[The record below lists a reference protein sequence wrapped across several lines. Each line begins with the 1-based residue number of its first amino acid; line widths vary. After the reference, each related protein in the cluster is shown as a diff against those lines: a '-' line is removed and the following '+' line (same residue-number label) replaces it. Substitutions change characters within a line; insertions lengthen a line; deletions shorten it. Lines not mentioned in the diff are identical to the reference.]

1 MAAGVPSVDATRARV
16 NMTDL
21 EVTDLCK
28 SFGPLVVLRDL
39 SLAIAPGSFTSI
51 LGPSGSGKTTLLRIV
66 AGFERADRGI
76 VRIGSEVADD
86 GTHYLS
92 PDRRHIGY
100 VPQEGNLFPHLSVE
114 QNVGFGLPR
123 RERHGKKV
131 AELLDMVGLGGLQR
145 RYPHELSGGQQQR
158 VALARA
164 LAIEPALVLLDEPF
178 SSLDESL
185 RANVRQDVRR
195 VLRGAGATVVLV
207 THDQD
212 EALSLSDRVA
222 IMTEGAIGQYDAPED
237 IYRSPA
243 TPEIARRLG
252 DSNFIRG
259 IDRGDRAETALG
271 VLQLERPVD
280 HGGTSQ
286 PGSSLVVL
294 LRPEQI
300 ALDAGPDGEQADDGA
315 SAVVVETEFY
325 GHDAVVRLRPN
336 WERSTLLTARTG
348 DASRAPSVGTRVS
361 LGVRGPVVAWRD
373 RTLAHQS
380 VTNTTTLPPSA

>member
-1 MAAGVPSVDATRARV
+1 
-16 NMTDL
+16 MTDL
-21 EVTDLCK
+21 EVTDLAK

-39 SLAIAPGSFTSI
+39 NLAVVPGSFTSI

-66 AGFERADRGI
+66 AGFERADHGT
-76 VRIGSEVADD
+76 VRIGGEVADD

-100 VPQEGNLFPHLSVE
+100 VPQEGDLFPHLSVE
-114 QNVGFGLPR
+114 QNVGFGLAR

-178 SSLDESL
+178 SSLDETL
-185 RANVRQDVRR
+185 RASVRQDVRR

-222 IMTEGAIGQYDAPED
+222 IMTDGAIGQFDAPED

-259 IDRGDRAETALG
+259 IDRGGTAETALG
-271 VLQLERPVD
+271 LLRLERPID
-280 HGGTSQ
+280 QNTSLQ
-286 PGSSLVVL
+286 GSSLVVL

-300 ALDAGPDGEQADDGA
+300 ALNPEDGDSDT

-325 GHDAVVRLRPN
+325 GHDAVVRLRPS

-373 RTLAHQS
+373 RSPAEVA
-380 VTNTTTLPPSA
+380 VTSATS

>member
-1 MAAGVPSVDATRARV
+1 
-16 NMTDL
+16 MTDL
-21 EVTDLCK
+21 EVTDLSK
-28 SFGPLVVLRDL
+28 AFGPLVVLRDL
-39 SLAIAPGSFTSI
+39 NLTIAPGSFTSI

-66 AGFERADRGI
+66 AGFDRADRGI
-76 VRIGSEVADD
+76 VRIGGEVVDD
-86 GTHYLS
+86 GTHYLA

-114 QNVGFGLPR
+114 QNVGFGLAR
-123 RERHGKKV
+123 RERHGQKV

-185 RANVRQDVRR
+185 RASVRQDVRR

-222 IMTEGAIGQYDAPED
+222 IMADGAIGQYDAPED

-259 IDRGDRAETALG
+259 IDRGTQAETALG
-271 VLQLERPVD
+271 MLALERPID
-280 HGGTSQ
+280 QGGTSQ
-286 PGSSLVVL
+286 SGSSLVVL

-300 ALDAGPDGEQADDGA
+300 ALGVEHANDAA

-325 GHDAVVRLRPN
+325 GHDAIVRVRPN

-348 DASRAPSVGTRVS
+348 DAARAPSVGTKVS

-373 RTLAHQS
+373 RALAEVAADGS
-380 VTNTTTLPPSA
+380 DAVAPPA

>member
-1 MAAGVPSVDATRARV
+1 
-16 NMTDL
+16 MTDL
-21 EVTDLCK
+21 EVTDLAK

-39 SLAIAPGSFTSI
+39 NLTIAPATFTSI

-66 AGFERADRGI
+66 AGFERADHGT
-76 VRIGSEVADD
+76 VRIGGELADD
-86 GTHYLS
+86 GTHYLT

-114 QNVGFGLPR
+114 QNVGFGLAR
-123 RERHGKKV
+123 RDRHGKKV

-164 LAIEPALVLLDEPF
+164 LAVEPALVLLDEPF

-185 RANVRQDVRR
+185 RASVRQDVRR
-195 VLRGAGATVVLV
+195 VLRSAGATVVLV

-222 IMTEGAIGQYDAPED
+222 IMTDGAIGQYDTPED

-252 DSNFIRG
+252 ESNFIRG
-259 IDRGDRAETALG
+259 VDRGREAETALG
-271 VLQLERPVD
+271 MLQLERPTD
-280 HGGTSQ
+280 QTTTSPNGAQ
-286 PGSSLVVL
+286 LVVL

-300 ALDAGPDGEQADDGA
+300 ALDAEGSDQ
-315 SAVVVETEFY
+315 SVTAVVVETEFY

-348 DASRAPSVGTRVS
+348 DASRAPSVGASVALS
-361 LGVRGPVVAWRD
+361 VRGSVVAWRD
-373 RTLAHQS
+373 RALAD
-380 VTNTTTLPPSA
+380 VTEAASST

>member
-1 MAAGVPSVDATRARV
+1 
-16 NMTDL
+16 MTDL
-21 EVTDLCK
+21 EVTDLAK

-39 SLAIAPGSFTSI
+39 NLAVAPGSFTSI

-66 AGFERADRGI
+66 AGFERADHGT
-76 VRIGSEVADD
+76 VRIGGEVADD
-86 GTHYLS
+86 GTRYLA

-100 VPQEGNLFPHLSVE
+100 VPQEGDLFPHLSVE
-114 QNVGFGLPR
+114 QNVGFGLAR

-185 RANVRQDVRR
+185 RASVRQDVRR

-222 IMTEGAIGQYDAPED
+222 IMTDGAIGQYDAPED

-252 DSNFIRG
+252 DSNFISG
-259 IDRGDRAETALG
+259 IDRGGEAETALG
-271 VLQLERPVD
+271 LLRLERPID
-280 HGGTSQ
+280 HDTSLQ
-286 PGSSLVVL
+286 GSSVVVL

-300 ALDAGPDGEQADDGA
+300 ALDTENTDSTT

-336 WERSTLLTARTG
+336 WEGSTLLTARTG
-348 DASRAPSVGTRVS
+348 DASKAPGVGTKVS
-361 LGVRGPVVAWRD
+361 LGVRGSVVAWRD
-373 RTLAHQS
+373 RSLAD
-380 VTNTTTLPPSA
+380 VAEATPPS

>member
-1 MAAGVPSVDATRARV
+1 
-16 NMTDL
+16 MTDL
-21 EVTDLCK
+21 EVTELYK

-39 SLAIAPGSFTSI
+39 TLAIAPGSFTSI

-86 GTHYLS
+86 GTHYLT

-114 QNVGFGLPR
+114 QNVGFGLSR

-131 AELLDMVGLGGLQR
+131 AELLDMVGLSGLQR

-185 RANVRQDVRR
+185 RASVRQDVRR

-222 IMTEGAIGQYDAPED
+222 IMTDGAIGQYDTPED

-259 IDRGDRAETALG
+259 IDRGDQAETALG

-280 HGGTSQ
+280 QRWTSQ

-300 ALDAGPDGEQADDGA
+300 ALNAEHSDDAA

-348 DASRAPSVGTRVS
+348 DASRAPSVGTSVS
-361 LGVRGPVVAWRD
+361 LGVRGRVVAWPD
-373 RTLAHQS
+373 RTLAE
-380 VTNTTTLPPSA
+380 VTVNDSAALPPA

>member
-1 MAAGVPSVDATRARV
+1 
-16 NMTDL
+16 MTDL
-21 EVTDLCK
+21 EVTDLWK
-28 SFGPLVVLRDL
+28 SFGSLVVLRNL
-39 SLAIAPGSFTSI
+39 TLAVAPGSFTSI
-51 LGPSGSGKTTLLRIV
+51 LGPSGSGKTTLLRVV
-66 AGFERADRGI
+66 AGFERADRGT
-76 VRIGSEVADD
+76 VRIGRELADD
-86 GTHYLS
+86 AAHYLA

-114 QNVGFGLPR
+114 QNVGFGLAR
-123 RERHGKKV
+123 RERRGKKV

-185 RANVRQDVRR
+185 RASVRHDVRR
-195 VLRGAGATVVLV
+195 VLRSSGATVVLV

-222 IMTEGAIGQYDAPED
+222 IMTDGTIGQYDAPEA

-252 DSNFIRG
+252 DSNFIHG
-259 IDRGDRAETALG
+259 IARGDRVETALG
-271 VLQLERPVD
+271 VVEFDPPVD
-280 HGGTSQ
+280 EPRNRP
-286 PGSSLVVL
+286 PGSPLVVL

-300 ALDAGPDGEQADDGA
+300 TLDAARPGDDA
-315 SAVVVETEFY
+315 SAVVVDTEFY
-325 GHDAVVRLRPN
+325 GHDAVIRLLPS
-336 WERSTLLTARTG
+336 WEPSTLLTART
-348 DASRAPSVGTRVS
+348 ASANQAPAVGTKVR
-361 LGVRGPVVAWRD
+361 LGVRGPVVAWYD
-373 RTLAHQS
+373 RTLEDVRGSDRAAHAARGEQG
-380 VTNTTTLPPSA
+380 

>member
-1 MAAGVPSVDATRARV
+1 
-16 NMTDL
+16 MTDL
-21 EVTDLCK
+21 EVTDLAK

-39 SLAIAPGSFTSI
+39 NLTIAPGTFTSI

-66 AGFERADRGI
+66 AGFERADHGM
-76 VRIGSEVADD
+76 VRIGGELADD
-86 GTHYLS
+86 GTHYLT

-114 QNVGFGLPR
+114 QNVGFGLAR
-123 RERHGKKV
+123 RDRHGKKV

-164 LAIEPALVLLDEPF
+164 LAVEPALVLLDEPF

-185 RANVRQDVRR
+185 RASVRQDVRR
-195 VLRGAGATVVLV
+195 VLRSAGATVVLV

-222 IMTEGAIGQYDAPED
+222 IMTDGAIGQYDTPQD

-252 DSNFIRG
+252 ESNFIRG
-259 IDRGDRAETALG
+259 IDRGGEAETALG
-271 VLQLERPVD
+271 MLQLERPTD
-280 HGGTSQ
+280 QITTSPHGAH
-286 PGSSLVVL
+286 LLVL

-300 ALDAGPDGEQADDGA
+300 ALDAEGSDQ
-315 SAVVVETEFY
+315 SVTAVVVETEFY

-348 DASRAPSVGTRVS
+348 DASRAPSVGASVVLS
-361 LGVRGPVVAWRD
+361 VRGSVVAWRD
-373 RTLAHQS
+373 RALADVAEATS
-380 VTNTTTLPPSA
+380 ST

>member
-1 MAAGVPSVDATRARV
+1 
-16 NMTDL
+16 MTDL
-21 EVTDLCK
+21 EVTDLAK

-39 SLAIAPGSFTSI
+39 SLAVAPGSFTSI

-66 AGFERADRGI
+66 AGFERADHGT

-100 VPQEGNLFPHLSVE
+100 VPQEGDLVPHLSVE
-114 QNVGFGLPR
+114 QNVGFGLAR
-123 RERHGKKV
+123 RERQGKKV

-185 RANVRQDVRR
+185 RASVRQDVRR

-222 IMTEGAIGQYDAPED
+222 IMTDGAIGQYDAPED

-259 IDRGDRAETALG
+259 IDRGSEAETALG
-271 VLQLERPVD
+271 LLRLERPID
-280 HGGTSQ
+280 QNTSAQ
-286 PGSSLVVL
+286 GSSLVVL

-300 ALDAGPDGEQADDGA
+300 ALDTEAADSA
-315 SAVVVETEFY
+315 TSAVVVETEFY
-325 GHDAVVRLRPN
+325 GHDAVVRLRPS

-348 DASRAPSVGTRVS
+348 DASRAPSVGTTVS

-373 RTLAHQS
+373 RSLAD
-380 VTNTTTLPPSA
+380 VAEAAPSS

>member
-1 MAAGVPSVDATRARV
+1 
-16 NMTDL
+16 MTDL
-21 EVTDLCK
+21 EVTALAK
-28 SFGPLVVLRDL
+28 SFGPLGVLRDL
-39 SLAIAPGSFTSI
+39 NLTVAPGSFTSI

-66 AGFERADRGI
+66 AGFERADHGT
-76 VRIGSEVADD
+76 VRIGGEVADD
-86 GTHYLS
+86 STHYLP

-100 VPQEGNLFPHLSVE
+100 VPQEGDLFPHLSVE
-114 QNVGFGLPR
+114 QNVGFGLAR

-131 AELLDMVGLGGLQR
+131 AELLDMVGLGGLGR

-164 LAIEPALVLLDEPF
+164 LAVEPALVLLDEPF

-185 RANVRQDVRR
+185 RASVRQDVRR

-212 EALSLSDRVA
+212 EALSLSDHVA
-222 IMTEGAIGQYDAPED
+222 IMTDGAIGQYDAPED

-259 IDRGDRAETALG
+259 IDRGGEAETALG
-271 VLQLERPVD
+271 LLRLERPID
-280 HGGTSQ
+280 QDASLG
-286 PGSSLVVL
+286 GSSLVVL

-300 ALDAGPDGEQADDGA
+300 ALDTEQGDSAT

-325 GHDAVVRLRPN
+325 GHDAIVRLRPN

-348 DASRAPSVGTRVS
+348 GAVRAPSVGTTVS

-373 RTLAHQS
+373 RSLTDAAE
-380 VTNTTTLPPSA
+380 VTPTS

>member
-1 MAAGVPSVDATRARV
+1 
-16 NMTDL
+16 MTDL
-21 EVTDLCK
+21 EVADLSK
-28 SFGPLVVLRDL
+28 SFGPLAVLR
-39 SLAIAPGSFTSI
+39 SLNLAVAAGSFTSI

-66 AGFERADRGI
+66 AGFERADRGT
-76 VRIGSEVADD
+76 VRIGDEVADD
-86 GTHYLS
+86 GTHYLT

-114 QNVGFGLPR
+114 QNVGFGLAR

-185 RANVRQDVRR
+185 RASVRQDVRR
-195 VLRGAGATVVLV
+195 VLRAAGATVVLV

-222 IMTEGAIGQYDAPED
+222 IMSDGAIGQYDSPEE

-259 IDRGDRAETALG
+259 VDQGERTATALG
-271 VLQLERPVD
+271 LLQLEQPIDREW
-280 HGGTSQ
+280 TSQ
-286 PGSSLVVL
+286 PGSALVVL

-300 ALDAGPDGEQADDGA
+300 ALREATAEDTA

-325 GHDAVVRLRPN
+325 GHDAVVRLRPD

-348 DASRAPSVGTRVS
+348 DASRAPSVGARVS

-373 RTLAHQS
+373 RPLTDAGLS
-380 VTNTTTLPPSA
+380 SSEPPVATSTK

>member
-1 MAAGVPSVDATRARV
+1 
-16 NMTDL
+16 MTDL
-21 EVTDLCK
+21 EVTDLAK
-28 SFGPLVVLRDL
+28 SFGPLAVLRDL
-39 SLAIAPGSFTSI
+39 NLAVAPGSFTSI

-66 AGFERADRGI
+66 AGFERADHGT
-76 VRIGSEVADD
+76 VRIGGEVADD
-86 GTHYLS
+86 GTRYLP

-100 VPQEGNLFPHLSVE
+100 VPQEGDLFPHLSVE

-178 SSLDESL
+178 SSLDETL
-185 RANVRQDVRR
+185 RASVRQDVRR

-222 IMTEGAIGQYDAPED
+222 IMTDGAIGQYDAPED

-259 IDRGDRAETALG
+259 IDRGGAVETALG
-271 VLQLERPVD
+271 LLRLERPID
-280 HGGTSQ
+280 QNTSLE
-286 PGSSLVVL
+286 GSSLVVL

-300 ALDAGPDGEQADDGA
+300 ALSADQGDSPA

-348 DASRAPSVGTRVS
+348 EASRAPSVGASVS
-361 LGVRGPVVAWRD
+361 LAVRGPVVAWRD
-373 RTLAHQS
+373 RSLAGAAEAA
-380 VTNTTTLPPSA
+380 PSS